1 LHILLAR
8 NYWQEKL
15 ANGRTPLAPRLGR
28 IIKPHYGE
36 VSAGQVPPRAA
47 AGEAFPLKRMRRN
60 RDRSAC
66 AARQSSERRISGSAA
81 VPCRRANPAR
91 AMTDATSVARPG
103 ETHLRA
109 ADRRALHQP
118 GTLMRCRR
126 DNDYIG
132 PRRSIIAHRRG
143 GFEMRA
149 GRRERQKIRD
159 NREDTMLISSR
170 AADRACRVNDGMAR
184 RVLGPRINFRSD
196 SARLWNR
203 RYTLWR
209 ADRPP
214 ICRRNT
220 IVH

>member
-1 LHILLAR
+1 MHILLAR
-8 NYWQEKL
+8 KIGKWTHAVGPAVGPYYKAALW
-15 ANGRTPLAPRLGR
+15 R
-28 IIKPHYGE
+28 GE
-36 VSAGQVPPRAA
+36 RRPVPPRAA

-66 AARQSSERRISGSAA
+66 AARQSSERRISESAA

-126 DNDYIG
+126 DGDYIG

-149 GRRERQKIRD
+149 GRRQRQKIRD
-159 NREDTMLISSR
+159 NREDKMLISSR

-184 RVLGPRINFRSD
+184 RVLGPRIKFRSD
-196 SARLWNR
+196 GARLWNR